1 MISNVIPAF
10 LNIEKLESV
19 ESESVIESKDDTHS
33 GIENDLL
40 RFGVSFGCA
49 LHFNL
54 RIEECDGV
62 VTLEI
67 IEVGLYVPLGLN

>member
-19 ESESVIESKDDTHS
+19 ESESVIESKDETHS

-40 RFGVSFGCA
+40 RFGVSFGCP

-67 IEVGLYVPLGLN
+67 IEVGLYVP

>member
-1 MISNVIPAF
+1 M
-10 LNIEKLESV
+10 
-19 ESESVIESKDDTHS
+19 IESKDDTHS

-40 RFGVSFGCA
+40 RFGVSFGCP

-54 RIEECDGV
+54 KIEECDGV

-67 IEVGLYVPLGLN
+67 IEVGLYVP